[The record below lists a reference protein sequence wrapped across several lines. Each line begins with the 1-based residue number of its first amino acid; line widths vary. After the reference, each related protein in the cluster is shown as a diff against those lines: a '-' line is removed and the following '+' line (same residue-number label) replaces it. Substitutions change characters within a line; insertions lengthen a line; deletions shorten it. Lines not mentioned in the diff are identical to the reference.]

1 MRIDKSP
8 FHPNFSSLV
17 NNKNLIKNSNLEK
30 STEENT
36 LNSVSNVE
44 NKKNT
49 FSFLRWIKGLVNPLQ
64 NLPIIS
70 GIYSSLNSENKESD
84 RDLVQNSLGGFLYGG
99 PIGAIAGFGNWVFR
113 KIFDK
118 TPSELV
124 LSFTGINKIWEK
136 EKPITGQIA
145 KNKKENIENKLDI
158 ESIDLELIKANDKK
172 RIISNNSFNNNIEN
186 TSSNKTK
193 NNKFEE
199 IGKIEFGYPKWIP
212 PENNEKKYYKK
223 SLNLSMIN
231 NTYKSVN
238 SVHTKKSVVEIIA

>member
-30 STEENT
+30 SIQVNT
-36 LNSVSNVE
+36 LNSSSNLE

-49 FSFLRWIKGLVNPLQ
+49 FSFLRWIKGLLNPLQ

-118 TPSELV
+118 TPTELAFS
-124 LSFTGINKIWEK
+124 LTGINKIWEK
-136 EKPITGQIA
+136 EK
-145 KNKKENIENKLDI
+145 EHDR
-158 ESIDLELIKANDKK
+158 
-172 RIISNNSFNNNIEN
+172 RI
-186 TSSNKTK
+186 K
-193 NNKFEE
+193 NNKTTITNLEDD
-199 IGKIEFGYPKWIP
+199 IDIHSKSINLHI
-212 PENNEKKYYKK
+212 K
-223 SLNLSMIN
+223 SLIKDFDNLKNQLDEHCECYRNQIFL
-231 NTYKSVN
+231 
-238 SVHTKKSVVEIIA
+238 H